1 MKVETDLYS
10 PLVIERTIDGFEA
23 REGWRPTY
31 RSISEVDEWN
41 AYIESLTNVEQN
53 QAGKSYYLK
62 DGLRLTQRRQKEIER
77 WIISEQFL
85 CFADS
90 AYWESRY
97 AWICNEQNEI
107 FRYKPRKSQEIFHK
121 ILEPFD
127 ENQYAIE
134 IFSIKARQVGITT
147 AVAMKFKHRLN
158 FIPHTQAVMA
168 SVKTTNSELIGRMLE
183 ICEDRQPFWLGPSK
197 ISIRASTPKWSNGS
211 ILSIQSGSQAMGIA
225 QGWTPTCIHV
235 SEIAD
240 IPRPKKVLEEG
251 LFPAVHSSRK
261 TFFVLE
267 GTGGDSTSWQADKWR
282 YYKAEREHGGR
293 FLCMFITWPCA
304 TDLYPQPDWLRQHPI
319 PEAWRPLDET
329 KRMQRK
335 AELYIRSTDYLA
347 RIMGA
352 NWSMP
357 PEQAWFWETKYREAV
372 QSHTVKVFL
381 SQYPVTDDEALQ
393 SKDDLVFS
401 DDVIADVGDRREREY
416 EAYAICG
423 KSVLIGQNDE
433 PYEPD
438 ASEID
443 DTKPR
448 IPVAWKSKSGQM
460 NFWEMIPLREFK
472 DTDDGQCFNKVLIF
486 KHPEEGCNYSIG
498 IDTADGLGYPDEDRS
513 VCTVVE
519 SHTGMQRD
527 EEAATFV
534 SNMVNPPQMV
544 SIAACLAAYY
554 GQWWDQRAHT
564 RDPRGAKFIIE
575 QRARYG
581 DDCQFQLKLMGFFWH
596 HRFHTYD
603 DKVVRSDNAKKIG
616 WFSNA
621 WSVPMLLNRF
631 TDALQGGWLK
641 ISHPMTLRQLKTWVR
656 KTGATGKTKLDHE
669 SGKHDDNLRAIA
681 MAYFTSHAEDVLVN
695 RQQAKYGNPHEK
707 QPAVNEDWL
716 ENTITV

>member
-1 MKVETDLYS
+1 VPHSIGEVE
-10 PLVIERTIDGFEA
+10 
-23 REGWRPTY
+23 
-31 RSISEVDEWN
+31 EWS
-41 AYIESLTNVEQN
+41 AYIESLI
-53 QAGKSYYLK
+53 LK
-62 DGLRLTQRRQKEIER
+62 DKNETTTYVDVKPSVRLTQSREKQIGR
-77 WIISEQFL
+77 WVLNEQIM
-85 CFADS
+85 CFSDS
-90 AYWESRY
+90 CYWESRY
-97 AWICNEQNEI
+97 AWICDDKNEI
-107 FRYKPRKSQEIFHK
+107 FRYHPRKSQQIFHK
-121 ILEPFD
+121 VLQPFD
-127 ENQYAIE
+127 EQQFAIE
-134 IFSIKARQVGITT
+134 IFSIKSRQVGITT
-147 AVAMKFKHRLN
+147 AVAMKFLHRLL
-158 FIPHTQAVMA
+158 FIPNTQAVMA
-168 SVKTTNSELIGRMLE
+168 SVRTASSELIGRMLDV
-183 ICEDRQPFWLGPSK
+183 CCDRQPFWLCPPK
-197 ISIRASTPKWSNGS
+197 ISYKASTPKWRNGS

-225 QGWTPTCIHV
+225 QGWTPTCVHV

-251 LFPAVHSSRK
+251 LFPACHSSRK
-261 TFFVLE
+261 LFFVLE
-267 GTGGDSTSWQADKWR
+267 GTGGDSTSWQAEKWR
-282 YYKAEREHGGR
+282 YYKENWGKGGR
-293 FLCMFITWPCA
+293 FMPMFITWPCA
-304 TDLYPQPDWLRQHPI
+304 SDLYPQPDWLRQHPV

-347 RIMGA
+347 RIMGGDWA
-352 NWSMP
+352 MP

-401 DDVIADVGDRREREY
+401 DETIYEVGNRSEKQY
-416 EAYAICG
+416 EAYAITG

-438 ASEID
+438 PAEID
-443 DTKPR
+443 YEKPR
-448 IPVAWKSKSGQM
+448 IPVSWKSKTGQM
-460 NFWEMIPLREFK
+460 NYWEMVPLKEFK
-472 DTDDGQCFNKVLIF
+472 DTDDTLCFNKVLIF

-513 VCTVVE
+513 VCSVLE
-519 SHTGMQRD
+519 NHTGMQRD

-544 SIAACLAAYY
+544 SMAACLAAYY
-554 GQWWDQRAHT
+554 GQWWDQRPHT
-564 RDPRGAKFIIE
+564 RDPRGVKFIIE

-581 DDCQFQLKLMGFFWH
+581 DDCQHQLKLMGFFWH
-596 HRFHTYD
+596 HKFHTYD
-603 DKVVRSDNAKKIG
+603 DKVVQKDKAHKLG

-656 KTGATGKTKLDHE
+656 KTSISGKTKLDHE

-681 MAYFTSHAEDVLVN
+681 MAYFTSHDDDVLVN

-707 QPAVNEDWL
+707 QPPVNLDWC

>member
-1 MKVETDLYS
+1 MYS
-10 PLVIERTIDGFEA
+10 PKVITKTLDDFEA
-23 REGWRPTY
+23 REGWRPKY
-31 RSISEVDEWN
+31 HSQGEVDEFI
-41 AYIESLTNVEQN
+41 AYIDSLVVIEKN
-53 QAGKSYYLK
+53 QSNRYIDFKPEV
-62 DGLRLTQRRQKEIER
+62 RLTARRKQEIR
-77 WIISEQFL
+77 KWITNEQFL

-90 AYWESRY
+90 GYWESRY
-97 AWICNEQNEI
+97 AWICDEKNEI
-107 FRYKPRKSQEIFHK
+107 FRYHPRKSQQIFHK

-127 ENQYAIE
+127 EKQYAIE
-134 IFSIKARQVGITT
+134 LFCIKSRQVGITT
-147 AVAMKFKHRLN
+147 ATAMKFLHRLQ

-168 SVKTTNSELIGRMLE
+168 SVRTASSELIGRMLDVCWE
-183 ICEDRQPFWLGPSK
+183 RQPFWLGPMK
-197 ISIRASTPKWSNGS
+197 TSTKAATPQWSNGS

-225 QGWTPTCIHV
+225 QGWTPTCTHV
-235 SEIAD
+235 SEVAD

-261 TFFVLE
+261 SFFVLE

-282 YYKAEREHGGR
+282 YYKSQWGKGGR
-293 FLCMFITWPCA
+293 FMTMFITWPCA
-304 TDLYPQPDWLRQHPI
+304 SDLYPQPDWLRQNPV
-319 PEAWRPLDET
+319 PEGWRPMDET

-352 NWSMP
+352 SWSMSQ
-357 PEQAWFWETKYREAV
+357 EQAWFWETKYREAV

-401 DDVIADVGDRREREY
+401 DEVLADVGDRSEKEY
-416 EAYAICG
+416 QAYAITG

-433 PYEPD
+433 PYEPNPD
-438 ASEID
+438 EID
-443 DTKPR
+443 YDKPR
-448 IPVAWKSKSGQM
+448 IPVSWKSKNGQM
-460 NFWEMIPLREFK
+460 NFWEMIPLKEF
-472 DTDDGQCFNKVLIF
+472 TDSDDQACFNKVLIF
-486 KHPEEGCNYSIG
+486 RHPEEGFNYSIG

-513 VCTVVE
+513 VCTVLE
-519 SHTGMQRD
+519 NHIGNQRD

-534 SNMVNPPQMV
+534 SNGVNPPQMV

-564 RDPRGAKFIIE
+564 KDPRGCKFIIE

-603 DKVVRSDNAKKIG
+603 DKVVQSSTAKKIG

-631 TDALQGGWLK
+631 QDALQGGWLK
-641 ISHPMTLRQLKTWVR
+641 ISHPMSLRQLKTWVR

-681 MAYFTSHAEDVLVN
+681 MAYFTAHSDDVLVH
-695 RQQAKYGNPHEK
+695 RQQAKYASPNEK
-707 QPAVNEDWL
+707 MPPVNYDWL
-716 ENTITV
+716 QNTITI